1 MTPVKRTVQA
11 SFQTRAKGEKEK
23 SGKGENIKGHIWEH
37 QNKKK
42 DRLRKVEKPGRLK
55 EGRGTKMQRDV

>member
-1 MTPVKRTVQA
+1 MTPVKRTVQV

-23 SGKGENIKGHIWEH
+23 SGKGENIKGQIWEH
-37 QNKKK
+37 QNKK

-55 EGRGTKMQRDV
+55 EGRGIKMQRDV